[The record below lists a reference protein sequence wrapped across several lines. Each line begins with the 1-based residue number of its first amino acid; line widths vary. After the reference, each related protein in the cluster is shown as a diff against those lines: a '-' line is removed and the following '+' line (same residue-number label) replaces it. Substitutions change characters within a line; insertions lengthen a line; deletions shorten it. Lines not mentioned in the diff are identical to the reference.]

1 MSKHLSFSQT
11 ETEEKKIEQLSE
23 KSTAFTGQRYP
34 LTHQQKSI
42 WYMEKLY
49 PDTSIGTIAAT
60 FRVQGIVDLDL
71 IESAL
76 NLFIEKNDALR
87 LRIREENG
95 APVQY
100 VSPYEPVRLDRYEFS
115 SNEELYRWDEIQSA
129 LPFQLT
135 DSPLYYF
142 ALIRVGESDG
152 GFYMRLHHL
161 ISDAWT
167 MILIVNQVSEYYSA
181 LQEGRSVDPSPL
193 PSYTAYIESE
203 KKYLASKRFESDKS
217 YWEEKFD
224 NWQEVST
231 LKDRKKSGISSRAK
245 RRTLVLPQKLSCK
258 IHEYCLEKGVSEFSL
273 FIAAV
278 SMYLNRVA
286 GKENVVLG
294 TTLLNRSN
302 VAEKNTAGMFAS
314 LGVPLCIP
322 IRYDMNFDSFVELV
336 SKEILSALRHQKYP
350 YDMLLRDV
358 REKKKTS
365 DNLFD
370 IVLTYQNSKF
380 EKDLFSGNYISRWHF
395 NGHQIESLLIN
406 LNARENDGLLIVDYD
421 YLVDLFCATEID
433 FIHQHIINLLWH
445 ALDNPLKE
453 IEHLNMLSEMERKK
467 ILNRFNE
474 TQSEYPSDKTMPQLL
489 NEQVVKTPDNIAV
502 VCGERS
508 ITYRELSDWSDRL
521 AVRLQGLGVG
531 KDCVVGLAFY
541 RSIEMVVAVWGVMKA
556 GGAYLPIDPTNPPE
570 RADHMLT
577 ECGANIILT
586 HHAAHFSPLCSCNV
600 LNLDEP
606 ESYAEAGAHPK
617 DYPNPGDMA
626 YVIYTSGST
635 GKPKGAILEHKGLVN
650 RLWWMQR
657 CYPLTKE
664 SVILQKTPYTFDVS
678 VWELMWWAL
687 TGARVYMLPPGAEK
701 DPAAIIDTIKRQ
713 RVTTMHFVPSMLNAF
728 LQYLDSSGRT
738 EELSGLRQ
746 VFASGEALGLE
757 QVRRFNQLLNRPYG
771 TELYNLYGPTE
782 ATVDVSY
789 FDCSPEVT
797 LNCVPIG
804 RPIDNTRLYILDP
817 HLNLL
822 PIGIPGELYI
832 GGVGLSRGYIGQPE
846 LTKERFLPDPYMPGE
861 RIYKTGDL
869 TRWFAQGDIEYLGRL
884 DHQLKIRGFR
894 VELGE
899 IENRLVQHKAIR
911 EAVVTG
917 MEYAGQKHLCAYYV
931 AEREITARDLR
942 AHIQKKLPEYMVPS
956 FFVWMSALPVSA
968 NGKIDRKALPLPLLA
983 NEKRSYSP
991 PSNKIESRLCE
1002 VAEDVLKLERV
1013 GIEDNLF
1020 DLGADSLSVI
1030 SILAQIYNEGWGL
1043 SAADFYSCSNICE
1056 LAAIAAG
1063 ITHSNEEDIE
1073 IETPIIPF
1081 EEDETNMG
1089 SDSGIEAEAK
1099 SLGDVLLT
1107 GSTGFLGAHLLH
1119 ELLTHT
1125 NSTVHCLV
1133 RAKDNQEAA
1142 DRLEGTMLY
1151 YFGKQAKLMLEC
1163 RVCAI
1168 CGDVSQPEFC
1178 LTKEDYKLLGKTVDT
1193 VIHSAALVKYFG
1205 HYDLIRQINVEGT
1218 QEVIDFCKQFH
1229 CFLGHVST
1237 DAITGNYLV
1246 EQNVT
1251 GIFTER
1257 DFYIGQNYKG
1267 NNYVRSKFEAE
1278 NRVLRAIREDNLKA
1292 AIFRMGNLTGRYL
1305 DGIFQPNMAE
1315 NAFYSAVKEVVVSG
1329 TVSDRILSEK
1339 LEFSPV
1345 DSSARAI
1352 ILLLCSPNSEG
1363 RIYHLMNPKTIQ
1375 MKKLISEFSTLGIFI
1390 HPQTSGKRTG
1400 KDDTPQT
1407 LMGASV
1413 YLMPGGELTYGAP
1426 IRITADY
1433 TVGALEKLGF
1443 TWPEV
1448 DQGYLG
1454 RILEDMRK
1462 NQFLK

>member
-1 MSKHLSFSQT
+1 M
-11 ETEEKKIEQLSE
+11 ETEENMIEQLSE

-34 LTHQQKSI
+34 MTHQQKSI

-49 PDTSIGTIAAT
+49 PDTSIGVVAAT
-60 FRVQGIVDLDL
+60 FRVQGAVDLDL
-71 IESAL
+71 IESAI

-87 LRIREENG
+87 LRIIEENG
-95 APVQY
+95 EPVQY
-100 VSPYEPVRLDRYEFS
+100 VSPYEPVRFDRYEFS

-135 DSPLYYF
+135 DAPLFYF
-142 ALIRVGESDG
+142 ALIRVGENDG

-167 MILIVNQVSEYYSA
+167 MILLVNQVSEYYAA
-181 LQEGRSVDPSPL
+181 LQESRPVDPTSL
-193 PSYTAYIESE
+193 PSYTSYIESE
-203 KKYLASKRFESDKS
+203 KKYLSSKRFESDKG
-217 YWEEKFD
+217 YWEEKFE
-224 NWQEVST
+224 NWEEVCT

-245 RRTLVLPQKLSCK
+245 RRTLVLPQKLSGK

-294 TTLLNRSN
+294 TTLLNRTN
-302 VAEKNTAGMFAS
+302 AAEKNTAGMFAS

-350 YDMLLRDV
+350 YDMLLRYV

-380 EKDLFSGNYISRWHF
+380 EKELFSGNYISRWHF
-395 NGHQIESLLIN
+395 SGHQIESLIVN
-406 LNARENDGLLIVDYD
+406 LNAREHDGQLIVDYD

-467 ILNRFNE
+467 ILNRFND
-474 TQSEYPSDKTMPQLL
+474 TQAEYPSDKTMPQLL
-489 NEQVVKTPDNIAV
+489 DEQAAKTPDNIAV
-502 VCGERS
+502 ACGERA
-508 ITYRELSDWSDRL
+508 ITYRELSDRSDRL
-521 AVRLQGLGVG
+521 AVRLKELGVG
-531 KDCVVGLAFY
+531 RDYVVGLAFY

-556 GGAYLPIDPTNPPE
+556 GGAYLPIDPNNPPE

-577 ECGANIILT
+577 ECGTNIVLT
-586 HHAAHFSPLCSCNV
+586 HHAAHFTPLCSCNV

-606 ESYAEAGAHPK
+606 ESYAETGAHPK

-635 GKPKGAILEHKGLVN
+635 GKPKGASLEHRGLVN
-650 RLWWMQR
+650 RLWWMLR
-657 CYPLTKE
+657 RYPLTQE

-678 VWELMWWAL
+678 VWELMLWAL
-687 TGARVYMLPPGAEK
+687 AGARVYMLAPDGEK
-701 DPAAIIDTIKRQ
+701 DPAAIIDAIKRQ
-713 RVTTMHFVPSMLNAF
+713 RVTTMHFVPSMLNVF
-728 LQYLDSSGRT
+728 LQYLESSGRT
-738 EELSGLRQ
+738 EELSGLSQ

-757 QVRRFNQLLNRPYG
+757 QVRRFNRLLNHPYG

-832 GGVGLSRGYIGQPE
+832 GGVGLARGYIGQPE
-846 LTKERFLPDPYMPGE
+846 LTEERFLPDPYMPGE

-869 TRWFAQGDIEYLGRL
+869 ARWFAQGDIEYLGRL

-911 EAVVTG
+911 DAVVTG
-917 MEYAGQKHLCAYYV
+917 IEYAGQKHLCAYYV
-931 AEREITARDLR
+931 AEREIAARDLR
-942 AHIQKKLPEYMVPS
+942 GHIQRKLPEYMVPS
-956 FFVWMSALPVSA
+956 FFVRMPVLPVSA
-968 NGKIDRKALPLPLLA
+968 NGKVDRKALPLPLIA

-991 PSNKIESRLCE
+991 PSNKIETRLCE
-1002 VAEDVLKLERV
+1002 VAEEILKLAQV
-1013 GIEDNLF
+1013 GVEDNLF
-1020 DLGADSLSVI
+1020 ELGADSLLVI
-1030 SILAQIYNEGWGL
+1030 AILAQIYDDGWGL
-1043 SAADFYSCSNICE
+1043 SAADFYSCSNIRE
-1056 LAAIAAG
+1056 LAARASG
-1063 ITHSNEEDIE
+1063 VTDPEDDLME

-1081 EEDETNMG
+1081 EKYKTDT
-1089 SDSGIEAEAK
+1089 DSGSMMEAGSK

-1107 GSTGFLGAHLLH
+1107 GSTGFLGAHLLQ

-1125 NSTVHCLV
+1125 DSTVYCLV
-1133 RAKDNQEAA
+1133 RAKDDQEAS
-1142 DRLEGTMLY
+1142 DRLEDTIGY
-1151 YFGKQAKLMLEC
+1151 YFGEEAKLLSAH
-1163 RVCAI
+1163 RVHAI
-1168 CGDVSQPEFC
+1168 RGDVSQPEFG
-1178 LTKEDYKLLGKTVDT
+1178 LTKEGYKLLGKTVDT
-1193 VIHSAALVKYFG
+1193 VIHSAALVKYLG
-1205 HYDLIRQINVEGT
+1205 PYDQIRQINVEGT
-1218 QEVIDFCKQFH
+1218 QEVIDFCKRFN

-1237 DAITGNYLV
+1237 VSITGNYLV
-1246 EQNVT
+1246 EQDVT
-1251 GIFTER
+1251 GLFTEQ

-1267 NNYVRSKFEAE
+1267 NIYVRSKFEGE
-1278 NRVLRAIREDNLKA
+1278 NRVLRAIREDKLRA
-1292 AIFRMGNLTGRYL
+1292 VILRMGNLTGRGL
-1305 DGIFQPNMAE
+1305 DGKFQPNMAE
-1315 NAFYSAVKEVVVSG
+1315 SAFYSAVKEVVISG
-1329 TVSDRILSEK
+1329 MVSDKILSEE

-1352 ILLLCSPNSEG
+1352 LLLLCNPNSEG
-1363 RIYHLMNPKTIQ
+1363 RIYHLMNPKTLQ
-1375 MKKLISEFSTLGIFI
+1375 VKNLISELFTLGILI
-1390 HPQTSGKRTG
+1390 RPQTSGKRVG
-1400 KDDTPQT
+1400 KDDTPPT
-1407 LMGASV
+1407 LTGASV
-1413 YLMPGGELTYGAP
+1413 YLKRGGELAYGAP

-1433 TVGALEKLGF
+1433 TVGTLENLGF
-1443 TWPEV
+1443 FWPEI
-1448 DQGYLG
+1448 DHGYLG
-1454 RILEDMRK
+1454 QMLEYMRENK
-1462 NQFLK
+1462 FLD

>member
-1 MSKHLSFSQT
+1 MSKHLRFSRM
-11 ETEEKKIEQLSE
+11 ETEENMIEQLSE

-42 WYMEKLY
+42 WFMEKLY
-49 PDTSIGTIAAT
+49 PDTSIGVVAAT
-60 FRVQGIVDLDL
+60 FRIQGEVDLEL
-71 IESAL
+71 FESAL

-87 LRIREENG
+87 LRITEENG
-95 APVQY
+95 EPAQY
-100 VSPYEPVRLDRYEFS
+100 VSPYEPVRFARYEFS
-115 SNEELYRWDEIQSA
+115 SNEELYRWDETQSV
-129 LPFQLT
+129 LPFQMI
-135 DSPLYYF
+135 DSPLFYF
-142 ALIRVGESDG
+142 ALIRIGESDG

-167 MILIVNQVSEYYSA
+167 MILLVNQVSEYYLA
-181 LQEGRSVDPSPL
+181 LQEGRPVDPSPL

-203 KKYLASKRFESDKS
+203 KKYLASRRFESDKN

-224 NWQEVST
+224 NWQEVCT

-245 RRTLVLPQKLSCK
+245 RRTLVLPQKLSGK
-258 IHEYCLEKGVSEFSL
+258 IHEYCRDKGVSEFSL

-294 TTLLNRSN
+294 TTLLNRSSA
-302 VAEKNTAGMFAS
+302 AEKNTAGMFAS

-322 IRYDMNFDSFVELV
+322 IQYDMNFDSFVEHV

-380 EKDLFSGNYISRWHF
+380 EKELFSGNYISRWHF

-453 IEHLNMLSEMERKK
+453 IEHLNMLSEIERKK
-467 ILNRFNE
+467 ILNRFND
-474 TQSEYPSDKTMPQLL
+474 THAEYPSDKTMPQLL
-489 NEQVVKTPDNIAV
+489 DEQAAKTPDNIAV
-502 VCGERS
+502 ACGES
-508 ITYRELSDWSDRL
+508 AITYRELSDRSGRL
-521 AVRLQGLGVG
+521 AVRLQELGVG
-531 KDCVVGLAFY
+531 RDYVVGLAFY

-556 GGAYLPIDPTNPPE
+556 GGAYLPIDPNNPPE

-577 ECGANIILT
+577 ECGTNIVLT
-586 HHAAHFSPLCSCNV
+586 HHAAHFTPPCSCNV

-606 ESYAEAGAHPK
+606 ESYAEMGAHPK

-635 GKPKGAILEHKGLVN
+635 GKPKGASLEHRGLVN

-657 CYPLTKE
+657 QYPLTQE

-678 VWELMWWAL
+678 VWELMWWSLA
-687 TGARVYMLPPGAEK
+687 GARVYMLAPDGEK
-701 DPAAIIDTIKRQ
+701 DPAAIIDAIKSQ
-713 RVTTMHFVPSMLNAF
+713 RVTTMHFVPSMLNVF
-728 LQYLDSSGRT
+728 LQYLESSGRT
-738 EELSGLRQ
+738 EELSVLSQ

-757 QVRRFNQLLNRPYG
+757 QVRRFNRLLNHPYG

-832 GGVGLSRGYIGQPE
+832 GGVQLARGYIGQPE
-846 LTKERFLPDPYMPGE
+846 LTKERFIPDPYMPGE

-869 TRWFAQGDIEYLGRL
+869 ARWFSQGDIEYLGRL

-899 IENRLVQHKAIR
+899 IENRLMQHKAIR
-911 EAVVTG
+911 DAVVTG

-931 AEREITARDLR
+931 AERELAHRDLR
-942 AHIQKKLPEYMVPS
+942 AHIQRKLPEYMVPS
-956 FFVWMSALPVSA
+956 FFVRMPVLPVSA
-968 NGKIDRKALPLPLLA
+968 NGKVDRKALPLPLIA
-983 NEKRSYSP
+983 NEKRIYNP
-991 PSNKIESRLCE
+991 PSNKIETRLCE
-1002 VAEDVLKLERV
+1002 VAEKILKLEQV

-1020 DLGADSLSVI
+1020 ELGADSLSVI
-1030 SILAQIYNEGWGL
+1030 AILAQIYDDGWGL
-1043 SAADFYSCSNICE
+1043 SAADFYSCSNIRE
-1056 LAAIAAG
+1056 LAARASG
-1063 ITHSNEEDIE
+1063 LTCPEEDLIE
-1073 IETPIIPF
+1073 IETPVFPIEHEIN
-1081 EEDETNMG
+1081 T
-1089 SDSGIEAEAK
+1089 DSGPLTEAASK
-1099 SLGDVLLT
+1099 SRGDVLLT

-1119 ELLTHT
+1119 ELLAHT
-1125 NSTVHCLV
+1125 DSTVHCLV
-1133 RAKDNQEAA
+1133 RAKDDHAAA
-1142 DRLEGTMLY
+1142 DRLEGTMRFY
-1151 YFGKQAKLMLEC
+1151 YGEEAKQLLSG
-1163 RVCAI
+1163 RVRAI
-1168 CGDVSQPEFC
+1168 RGDVSQPEFG
-1178 LTKEDYKLLGKTVDT
+1178 LNKEAYKLLGKTVNT

-1205 HYDLIRQINVEGT
+1205 PYDQMHQINVEGT
-1218 QEVIDFCKQFH
+1218 QQVIDFCKCFH
-1229 CFLGHVST
+1229 CILGHVST

-1246 EQNVT
+1246 EQKVA

-1278 NRVLRAIREDNLKA
+1278 NRVLRAIREDKLRA
-1292 AIFRMGNLTGRYL
+1292 VIFRMGNLTGRHL
-1305 DGIFQPNMAE
+1305 DGKFQPNMAE
-1315 NAFYSAVKEVVVSG
+1315 NAFYSALKEVMVSG
-1329 TVSDRILSEK
+1329 MVSAKILTEK

-1352 ILLLCSPNSEG
+1352 LLLLSNPNREG
-1363 RIYHLMNPKTIQ
+1363 SIYHLMNPKTLPV
-1375 MKKLISEFSTLGIFI
+1375 KKLISELATFGIVI
-1390 HPQTSGKRTG
+1390 RPQTSGKRTG

-1407 LMGASV
+1407 QLGASV

-1426 IRITADY
+1426 IRITANY

-1443 TWPEV
+1443 VWPEI

-1454 RILEDMRK
+1454 RILDYMRE
-1462 NQFLK
+1462 NQFLE

>member
-1 MSKHLSFSQT
+1 MS
-11 ETEEKKIEQLSE
+11 EQL
-23 KSTAFTGQRYP
+23 FTGQRYP

-49 PDTSIGTIAAT
+49 PDTSIGVVAAT
-60 FRVQGIVDLDL
+60 LRVQGTLNLDL
-71 IESAL
+71 IESAI
-76 NLFIEKNDALR
+76 NLFVEKNDAIR
-87 LRIREENG
+87 FRITEENG
-95 APVQY
+95 EPVQY
-100 VSPYEPVRLDRYEFS
+100 ISPYEPVSFDRYEFS

-135 DSPLYYF
+135 DAPLFYF
-142 ALIRVGESDG
+142 ALIRVGENDG
-152 GFYMRLHHL
+152 GFYVRFHHL

-167 MILIVNQVSEYYSA
+167 MSLLGNQVFEYYAA
-181 LQEGRSVDPSPL
+181 LQEGCPISPTPL

-203 KKYLASKRFESDKS
+203 EKYLASKRFENDKN
-217 YWEEKFD
+217 YWEEKFE
-224 NWQEVST
+224 NWQEVCT
-231 LKDRKKSGISSRAK
+231 VKNRKKSGISSRAK
-245 RRTLVLPQKLSCK
+245 RRTLVLPQKLSSK
-258 IHEYCLEKGVSEFSL
+258 IHEYCREKGVSEFSL

-294 TTLLNRSN
+294 TTLLNRTN
-302 VAEKNTAGMFAS
+302 AAEKNTAGMFAS
-314 LGVPLCIP
+314 LAVPLCIP
-322 IRYDMNFDSFVELV
+322 IRYDMNFNSFVELV

-350 YDMLLRDV
+350 YDMLLRYI

-380 EKDLFSGNYISRWHF
+380 ERELFSGKYISRWHF
-395 NGHQIESLLIN
+395 SGHQIESLIIN
-406 LNARENDGLLIVDYD
+406 LNDREHDGQLIVDYD

-433 FIHQHIINLLWH
+433 FIHQHVINLLWH

-453 IEHLNMLSEMERKK
+453 IEYLNMLSEQERKK
-467 ILNRFNE
+467 VLYRFND
-474 TQSEYPSDKTMPQLL
+474 TQAEYPSEKTMPQLL
-489 NEQVVKTPDNIAV
+489 DEQAEKTPENIAV
-502 VCGERS
+502 ACGERS
-508 ITYRELSDWSDRL
+508 ITYGELSDRSDRL
-521 AVRLQGLGVG
+521 AARLKELGVG
-531 KDCVVGLAFY
+531 KDCVVGLVFY

-556 GGAYLPIDPTNPPE
+556 GGAYLPIDPDNPAE

-577 ECGANIILT
+577 ECGTNIVLT
-586 HHAAHFSPLCSCNV
+586 HHAAHFTPLHPCKV

-606 ESYAEAGAHPK
+606 DSYAEAGVHPK

-635 GKPKGAILEHKGLVN
+635 GKPKGAMLEHKGLVN

-657 CYPLTKE
+657 RYPLTQE
-664 SVILQKTPYTFDVS
+664 SVIIQKTPYTFDVS
-678 VWELMWWAL
+678 VWELMLWAL
-687 TGARVYMLPPGAEK
+687 TGARVYMLTPGAEK
-701 DPAAIIDTIKRQ
+701 DPAAIIDTIKKQ

-728 LQYLDSSGRT
+728 LQYLESSGRA

-757 QVRRFNQLLNRPYG
+757 QVCRFNQLLNRPYG

-822 PIGIPGELYI
+822 PIGVPGELYI
-832 GGVGLSRGYIGQPE
+832 GGVGLARGYIGQPE
-846 LTKERFLPDPYMPGE
+846 LTKERFLPDPYLPGE

-931 AEREITARDLR
+931 AEREVASRDLR
-942 AHIQKKLPEYMVPS
+942 AHIQRKLPEYMVPS
-956 FFVWMSALPVSA
+956 FFVRMPALPVSA
-968 NGKIDRKALPLPLLA
+968 NGKIDRKALPLPLIA

-991 PSNKIESRLCE
+991 PSSKIESRLCD
-1002 VAEDVLKLERV
+1002 VAEDVLKLEQV

-1020 DLGADSLSVI
+1020 ELGADSLSVI
-1030 SILAQIYNEGWGL
+1030 AILSQIYNDGWGL
-1043 SAADFYSCSNICE
+1043 TAADFYSCANIRE
-1056 LAAIAAG
+1056 LAARAG
-1063 ITHSNEEDIE
+1063 GLTSTDEDDIE
-1073 IETPIIPF
+1073 IESPVIPF
-1081 EEDETNMG
+1081 EKSEIDT
-1089 SDSGIEAEAK
+1089 DSNSLIEAAPR
-1099 SLGDVLLT
+1099 SLGDILLT
-1107 GSTGFLGAHLLH
+1107 GSTGFLGAHLLQ

-1125 NSTVHCLV
+1125 DSTVHCLV
-1133 RAKDNQEAA
+1133 RAKDDQEAA
-1142 DRLEGTMLY
+1142 DRLEGTMGF
-1151 YFGKQAKLMLEC
+1151 YFGDEAKLLLDR
-1163 RVCAI
+1163 RVHAI
-1168 CGDVSQPEFC
+1168 YGDVSQPLFG
-1178 LTKEDYKLLGKTVDT
+1178 LSKEDYALLGKTVGT
-1193 VIHSAALVKYFG
+1193 VIHSAAMVKYFG
-1205 HYDLIRQINVEGT
+1205 SYDQIRHINVEGT
-1218 QEVIDFCKQFH
+1218 QEVIDFCKRFN

-1237 DAITGNYLV
+1237 VSITGNYLV
-1246 EQNVT
+1246 DQNVT
-1251 GIFTER
+1251 GLFTER

-1267 NNYVRSKFEAE
+1267 NIYVRSKFEGE
-1278 NRVLRAIREDNLKA
+1278 NRVMRAIREDKLRA
-1292 AIFRMGNLTGRYL
+1292 VIFRMGNLTGRHL
-1305 DGIFQPNMAE
+1305 DGKFQHNMKE
-1315 NAFYSAVKEVVVSG
+1315 SAFYSALKEVVISR
-1329 TVSDRILSEK
+1329 TVSEKILSEE

-1345 DSSARAI
+1345 DSAAQA
-1352 ILLLCSPNSEG
+1352 ILLILSNPNCES
-1363 RIYHLMNPKTIQ
+1363 RIYHMMNPKTLPV
-1375 MKKLISEFSTLGIFI
+1375 KTLISELTTLGIFI
-1390 HPQTSGKRTG
+1390 RPQTSGKRTG
-1400 KDDTPQT
+1400 KDDASPALT
-1407 LMGASV
+1407 GASV

-1433 TVGALEKLGF
+1433 TVEALEKLGF
-1443 TWPEV
+1443 VWPEI
-1448 DQGYLG
+1448 DFGYLD
-1454 RILEDMRK
+1454 RMLEYMRK
-1462 NQFLK
+1462 NQFVE

>member
-1 MSKHLSFSQT
+1 M
-11 ETEEKKIEQLSE
+11 
-23 KSTAFTGQRYP
+23 
-34 LTHQQKSI
+34 
-42 WYMEKLY
+42 
-49 PDTSIGTIAAT
+49 D
-60 FRVQGIVDLDL
+60 
-71 IESAL
+71 
-76 NLFIEKNDALR
+76 
-87 LRIREENG
+87 
-95 APVQY
+95 
-100 VSPYEPVRLDRYEFS
+100 S
-115 SNEELYRWDEIQSA
+115 SS
-129 LPFQLT
+129 
-135 DSPLYYF
+135 
-142 ALIRVGESDG
+142 
-152 GFYMRLHHL
+152 
-161 ISDAWT
+161 
-167 MILIVNQVSEYYSA
+167 
-181 LQEGRSVDPSPL
+181 L
-193 PSYTAYIESE
+193 PSYTAYIENE
-203 KKYLASKRFESDKS
+203 KKYLDSKRFESDKAH
-217 YWEEKFD
+217 WEEKFE
-224 NWQEVST
+224 NWQEVCT
-231 LKDRKKSGISSRAK
+231 LKERKKSGISSRAK
-245 RRTLVLPQKLSCK
+245 RRTLVLPQKLSAK
-258 IHEYCLEKGVSEFSL
+258 IHEYCSDKGVSEFSL

-278 SMYLNRVA
+278 AMYLNRVA
-286 GKENVVLG
+286 GKEYMVLG
-294 TTLLNRSN
+294 TTLLNRSSA
-302 VAEKNTAGMFAS
+302 AEKNTAGMFAS

-322 IRYDMNFDSFVELV
+322 IRYDMNFDSFVDLV

-350 YDMLLRDV
+350 YEMLLRDV

-380 EKDLFSGNYISRWHF
+380 EKNLFSGNYISRWHF
-395 NGHQIESLLIN
+395 NGHQLESLLIN
-406 LNARENDGLLIVDYD
+406 LNDREHDGKLIVDYD

-453 IEHLNMLSEMERKK
+453 IEHLNMLSEQERKK
-467 ILNRFNE
+467 VLYRFND
-474 TQSEYPSDKTMPQLL
+474 TQAEYPSEKTMPQLL
-489 NEQVVKTPDNIAV
+489 NEQVARTPDNIAV
-502 VCGERS
+502 ACGEKA
-508 ITYRELSDWSDRL
+508 ITYRELADRSDRL
-521 AVRLQGLGVG
+521 AARLQGLGVG
-531 KDCVVGLAFY
+531 RDCVVGLAFY

-556 GGAYLPIDPTNPPE
+556 GGAYLPIDPDNPPE
-570 RADHMLT
+570 RAEHMLT
-577 ECGANIILT
+577 ECGSNIVLT
-586 HHAAHFSPLCSCNV
+586 HHAAHFTPICSCSV
-600 LNLDEP
+600 LNLDEQ
-606 ESYAEAGAHPK
+606 ESLAEAGAQPK
-617 DYPNPGDMA
+617 GYPDPADMA

-657 CYPLTKE
+657 RYPMTQE

-713 RVTTMHFVPSMLNAF
+713 QVTTMHFVPSMLNAF
-728 LQYLDSSGRT
+728 LQYLENSGRT

-757 QVRRFNQLLNRPYG
+757 QVRRFNRLLNRPYG

-789 FDCSPEVT
+789 FDCSPEIA

-832 GGVGLSRGYIGQPE
+832 GGVGLARGYIGQPE
-846 LTKERFLPDPYMPGE
+846 LTKERFLPDPYLPGE

-869 TRWFAQGDIEYLGRL
+869 SRWFAQGDIEYLGRL

-899 IENRLVQHKAIR
+899 IENRLMQHKVIR
-911 EAVVTG
+911 DAVVIG
-917 MEYAGQKHLCAYYV
+917 IEFAGQKHLCAYYV
-931 AEREITARDLR
+931 AEREIAYRDLR

-956 FFVWMSALPVSA
+956 FFVKLPVLPISA
-968 NGKIDRKALPLPLLA
+968 NGKIDRKALPLPLIA

-991 PSNKIESRLCE
+991 PSNPIEARLCE

-1020 DLGADSLSVI
+1020 ELGADSLSVI
-1030 SILAQIYNEGWGL
+1030 AILTQIYNDGWGL
-1043 SAADFYSCSNICE
+1043 SAADFYSCANISE
-1056 LAAIAAG
+1056 LAARASG
-1063 ITHSNEEDIE
+1063 VPSSDEDILE
-1073 IETPIIPF
+1073 IETPLIFF
-1081 EEDETNMG
+1081 EEHEAGKGENSMVEAA
-1089 SDSGIEAEAK
+1089 SG

-1125 NSTVHCLV
+1125 DSTVHCLV
-1133 RAKDNQEAA
+1133 RAKDDQEAVH
-1142 DRLEGTMLY
+1142 RLEKTMKY
-1151 YFGKQAKLMLEC
+1151 YFGEDAKLLLDR
-1163 RVCAI
+1163 RVRAI
-1168 CGDVSQPEFC
+1168 CGDVCQPQFG
-1178 LTKEDYKLLGKTVDT
+1178 LTKEDYDLLGETVGA

-1205 HYDLIRQINVEGT
+1205 HYEQMRQINVEGT
-1218 QEVIDFCKQFH
+1218 QEVIDFCKKFH
-1229 CFLGHVST
+1229 CILGHVST

-1246 EQNVT
+1246 EQKVS
-1251 GIFTER
+1251 GIFTEK

-1278 NRVLRAIREDNLKA
+1278 NCVLRAIRENKLRA
-1292 AIFRMGNLTGRYL
+1292 VIFRMGNLTGRYL

-1329 TVSDRILSEK
+1329 TASDRILSEK

-1352 ILLLCSPNSEG
+1352 ILLLCSPNSG
-1363 RIYHLMNPKTIQ
+1363 GHIYHLMNPKTIPV
-1375 MKKLISEFSTLGIFI
+1375 KKLISEISTLGISVRSGSKASKEKTS
-1390 HPQTSGKRTG
+1390 QTMKGG
-1400 KDDTPQT
+1400 
-1407 LMGASV
+1407 SV

-1443 TWPEV
+1443 VWPEI

-1454 RILEDMRK
+1454 RILEHMRK
-1462 NQFLK
+1462 TQFLE

>member
-1 MSKHLSFSQT
+1 M
-11 ETEEKKIEQLSE
+11 ETEEDRIEQFSE
-23 KSTAFTGQRYP
+23 EGTEFTSQRYP
-34 LTHQQKSI
+34 LTHQQKAI
-42 WYMEKLY
+42 WFMEKLY
-49 PDTSIGTIAAT
+49 PDTSIGVIAAT
-60 FRVQGIVDLDL
+60 LRVQGAIDLDR
-71 IESAL
+71 IESAI
-76 NLFIEKNDALR
+76 NLFIEKNDAIR
-87 LRIREENG
+87 LRITEENG
-95 APVQY
+95 EPVQHIA
-100 VSPYEPVRLDRYEFS
+100 PYEPVRFERYEFS

-129 LPFQLT
+129 LSFQLK
-135 DSPLYYF
+135 DAPLFYF
-142 ALIRVGESDG
+142 ALVRVGESNG

-167 MILIVNQVSEYYSA
+167 MVLLVNQVFEYYAA
-181 LQEGRSVDPSPL
+181 LQEGCPVDPSPL
-193 PSYTAYIESE
+193 PSYTDYIESE
-203 KKYLASKRFESDKS
+203 KKYLTSKRFESDKS
-217 YWEEKFD
+217 YWEEKFE
-224 NWQEVST
+224 NWQEVCT
-231 LKDRKKSGISSRAK
+231 LKNRKKSGISSRAR
-245 RRTLVLPQKLSCK
+245 RRTLVLPQKLSDK
-258 IHEYCLEKGVSEFSL
+258 INEYCREKNVSQFSL

-294 TTLLNRSN
+294 TTLLNRTN
-302 VAEKNTAGMFAS
+302 AAEKNTAGMFAS

-322 IRYDMNFDSFVELV
+322 IRYDMNFDSFVERV

-350 YDMLLRDV
+350 YDMLLRYV

-380 EKDLFSGNYISRWHF
+380 EKGLFSGKYISRWHF
-395 NGHQIESLLIN
+395 TGHQVESLIIN
-406 LNARENDGLLIVDYD
+406 LNDREHDGQLIVDYD

-453 IEHLNMLSEMERKK
+453 IEHLNMLSEKERKK
-467 ILNRFNE
+467 VLYHFNE
-474 TQSEYPSDKTMPQLL
+474 TQADYPSDTTMPQLL
-489 NEQVVKTPDNIAV
+489 DEQAAKTPDNIAV
-502 VCGERS
+502 SCGERS
-508 ITYRELSDWSDRL
+508 VTYRELSDRSGRL
-521 AVRLQGLGVG
+521 AVRLRELGVG

-556 GGAYLPIDPTNPPE
+556 GGAYLPIDPGSPTDRTE
-570 RADHMLT
+570 HMLT
-577 ECGANIILT
+577 ECGANIVLT
-586 HHAAHFSPLCSCNV
+586 HHTAHFTPPCSCKV

-606 ESYAEAGAHPK
+606 ESYAETDARPK
-617 DYPNPGDMA
+617 EYPSPGDMA

-635 GKPKGAILEHKGLVN
+635 GKPKGAMLEHRGLVN

-657 CYPLTKE
+657 RYPLTQE

-687 TGARVYMLPPGAEK
+687 AGARVYMLTPGGEK
-701 DPAAIIDTIKRQ
+701 DPAVIIDTIKKQ
-713 RVTTMHFVPSMLNAF
+713 QVTTMHFVPSMLNAF
-728 LQYLDSSGRT
+728 LQYLESSGRT
-738 EELSGLRQ
+738 EELSGLKQ

-757 QVRRFNQLLNRPYG
+757 QVRRFNRLLNLPYG

-789 FDCSPEVT
+789 FDCSPDVP

-832 GGVGLSRGYIGQPE
+832 GGVGLARGYIGQPE
-846 LTKERFLPDPYMPGE
+846 LTKERFLPDPYLPGE

-869 TRWFAQGDIEYLGRL
+869 ARWFAQGDIEYLGRL

-911 EAVVTG
+911 DAVVTG
-917 MEYAGQKHLCAYYV
+917 IEYAGQKHLCAYYV
-931 AEREITARDLR
+931 AEREVAYRDLR
-942 AHIQKKLPEYMVPS
+942 AHIQRKLPEYMVPS
-956 FFVWMSALPVSA
+956 FFVRMPVLPVSA

-991 PSNKIESRLCE
+991 PGNKIETILCE
-1002 VAEDVLKLERV
+1002 VAEDVLKLERI

-1020 DLGADSLSVI
+1020 ELGADSLSVI
-1030 SILAQIYNEGWGL
+1030 AVLSQIYENGWGL
-1043 SAADFYSCSNICE
+1043 TAADFYSCANIRE
-1056 LAAIAAG
+1056 LAARAAG
-1063 ITHSNEEDIE
+1063 FTGPDEEMIE
-1073 IETPIIPF
+1073 IETPVIPF
-1081 EEDETNMG
+1081 EECETNPD
-1089 SDSGIEAEAK
+1089 SDALAGAESR

-1119 ELLTHT
+1119 ELLTRT
-1125 NSTVHCLV
+1125 DSTVYCLV
-1133 RAKDNQEAA
+1133 RAEDDQEAVH
-1142 DRLEGTMLY
+1142 RLEATMDF
-1151 YFGKQAKLMLEC
+1151 YFGEEAKLLFD
-1163 RVCAI
+1163 RRIRPVR
-1168 CGDVSQPEFC
+1168 GDVSQPEFG
-1178 LTKEDYKLLGKTVDT
+1178 LAKEEYKLLGESVDT

-1205 HYDLIRQINVEGT
+1205 PYDQMRQINVDGT
-1218 QEVIDFCKQFH
+1218 QEVIDFCKRFH

-1237 DAITGNYLV
+1237 DAVTGNYLV

-1251 GIFTER
+1251 GVFTER

-1278 NRVLRAIREDNLKA
+1278 NRVLRAIREDKLGA
-1292 AIFRMGNLTGRYL
+1292 AIFRMGNLTGRL
-1305 DGIFQPNMAE
+1305 SDGRFQPNMAE
-1315 NAFYSAVKEVVVSG
+1315 NAFYAALKEVVVSG
-1329 TVSDRILSEK
+1329 TVSDKILSEK

-1345 DSSARAI
+1345 DSSALAI
-1352 ILLLCSPNSEG
+1352 ILLLCSPSSKG
-1363 RIYHLMNPKTIQ
+1363 RIYHMMNPKTLPVE
-1375 MKKLISEFSTLGIFI
+1375 KLISELSALGIFI
-1390 HPQTSGKRTG
+1390 RPQTSGKRAVTAMKQQALTG
-1400 KDDTPQT
+1400 
-1407 LMGASV
+1407 GSV

-1426 IRITADY
+1426 IRISADY
-1433 TVGALEKLGF
+1433 TVGALERLGF
-1443 TWPEV
+1443 IWPEI
-1448 DQGYLG
+1448 DQGYLD
-1454 RILEDMRK
+1454 RILEHMRE